1 MRVACLLV
9 PDLSLVAALRAAPHL
24 ATAPLAIVQ
33 AGRDLGGRALV
44 IAATPAASA
53 VAAGMTPAEARA
65 LRPGADAHPDP
76 PPPAPPAPPAA
87 AEAAPAVSPPA
98 EGAAPGPGP
107 PPPP

>member
-44 IAATPAASA
+44 IAATPAASS
-53 VAAGMTPAEARA
+53 VAAGVTLAEARS
-65 LRPGADAHPDP
+65 LCPGLDAQP
-76 PPPAPPAPPAA
+76 PSPERVRAAPPAA
-87 AEAAPAVSPPA
+87 LEAASAGSPRGGEAAPGAVPPA
-98 EGAAPGPGP
+98 
-107 PPPP
+107 